1 MATVLKPSIFLLGL
15 LLATYNGQAKLA
27 LKWNQTEARAEM
39 HPSDQKAELH
49 FTITNSGES
58 PVRINRV
65 ESSAGNVYT
74 QIDKSIIQPNSKSTI
89 TAIFNKGKRIGKY
102 HEQLYVYL
110 DDRATPISTLHIFVQ
125 IPVLID
131 VYPKVLYWA
140 PNSLLKARTLTVR
153 LDERYIES
161 VDTILYD
168 PMRLNLTREDDP
180 DEPNVYRLH
189 VLPVNFNIPLRDTIL
204 IQGKDKFGA
213 SAESRIQVTVRPK

>member
-74 QIDKSIIQPNSKSTI
+74 QIDKHHSTKQQKYDA
-89 TAIFNKGKRIGKY
+89 AIFNKERIGKY
-102 HEQLYVYL
+102 HEHVYVYL
-110 DDRATPISTLHIFVQ
+110 DDRATPISTLQIVVQ
-125 IPVLID
+125 IPVLLD

-189 VLPVNFNIPLRDTIL
+189 VF
-204 IQGKDKFGA
+204 Q
-213 SAESRIQVTVRPK
+213 